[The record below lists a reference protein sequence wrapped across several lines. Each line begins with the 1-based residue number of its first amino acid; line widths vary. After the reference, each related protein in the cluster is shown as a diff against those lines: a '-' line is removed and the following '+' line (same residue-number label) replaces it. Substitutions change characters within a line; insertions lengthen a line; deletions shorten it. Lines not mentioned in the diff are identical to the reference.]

1 MLVKLDGKQRDHVN
15 RVARGLRDVV
25 SRRDFEWALEAEK
38 MVEES
43 SVWAVI
49 EAFISANLRSV
60 S

>member
-25 SRRDFEWALEAEK
+25 SRDFEWALEAEK
-38 MVEES
+38 MLEES

-49 EAFISANLRSV
+49 EAFISANLRSI